1 MRYLESASAIS
12 FSKVSKQY
20 NEGVPLLENVT
31 FDLKYGELSIL
42 VGPSGSGKSTILQMA
57 STLVSPDSGE
67 IWINGKKAKSNVLQG
82 TFSYVPQEDFLFESL
97 SALEN
102 VRLALEMGRKA
113 PANQEQL
120 AMEALREMGI
130 ESISDRMIDKLSA
143 GERRRVALARGLV
156 RSPGILIA
164 DEPTSSLDLDKTN
177 ELLRLLKDR
186 QNKVKKMAILIA
198 SHDVLELAPFAD
210 RVYEIKNYTLVE
222 KGSNIA

>member
-1 MRYLESASAIS
+1 MENASAIS

-20 NEGVPLLENVT
+20 HEGVPLLENVT

-67 IWINGKKAKSNVLQG
+67 IWIDGKQKSNVLQG

-102 VRLALEMGRKA
+102 VELALEMDRKA
-113 PANQEQL
+113 PSNQEQV
-120 AMEALREMGI
+120 AMNALRELGI
-130 ESISDRMIDKLSA
+130 ESISNRMIDKLSA

-156 RSPGILIA
+156 RSPSIFIA

-222 KGSNIA
+222 RART